1 DRRQQMKFR
10 CERDD
15 LLEAVQFASRAIS
28 NRATLPVLSGL
39 RIEASEEGYVQVA
52 ATDLELTMETSFKA
66 GVDEP
71 GTVIVPGRLF
81 GDMTRSLGAGQVSL
95 ASGEAEVEIGSG
107 RGQFRVKALAPDDYP
122 ALPIEERGD
131 GSGVAVEIDG
141 SLLAIALAQVV
152 RSASGDE
159 SRQVLTGVLWE
170 IESGSVT
177 LAATDSYRLAVRQLE
192 VTGGPTE
199 VRKVILPARGLAELV
214 RILQVD
220 ANAVRALVKDNLI
233 VFTIGAKSEDG
244 RGLGESV
251 IGSRFIEGEFPNYKQ
266 LIPSGYPNALT
277 VDREQLLEVVKR
289 VGLLAQNN
297 MPVKLQLGGELEV
310 SAHTPDVGEGQEVLD
325 AGYEGDSLVIAFNP
339 QFLYDGGSAIRT
351 DKVILEAGD
360 GLKPAILRGESDTSF
375 TYLLMPVR
383 LS

>member
-1 DRRQQMKFR
+1 MKFR

-39 RIEASEEGYVQVA
+39 RIEATDDGKVVVA
-52 ATDLELTMETSFKA
+52 ATDLELTMETAFKA

-81 GDMTRSLGAGQVSL
+81 GEMSRSLGAGQVSL
-95 ASGEAEVEIGSG
+95 FSGDGEVEIGSG

-122 ALPIEERGD
+122 ALPIEDRATGGTEI
-131 GSGVAVEIDG
+131 SVEVEAAALSVAL
-141 SLLAIALAQVV
+141 SQVI
-152 RSASGDE
+152 RAASGDE

-170 IESGSVT
+170 VEAGKLT
-177 LAATDSYRLAVRQLE
+177 LAATDSYRLAVRSIA
-192 VTGGPTE
+192 VSGGPAE
-199 VRKVILPARGLAELV
+199 VKKVVLPARALGELA
-214 RILQVD
+214 RALQGSGG
-220 ANAVRALVKDNLI
+220 AVRATMKENLVAFA
-233 VFTIGAKSEDG
+233 VPRAGEDG
-244 RGLGESV
+244 SGVGESV
-251 IGSRFIEGEFPNYKQ
+251 IGSRFIEGEFPNYRQ
-266 LIPSGYPNALT
+266 LLPQGYPNALT
-277 VDREQLLEVVKR
+277 VDREALIEVTKR

-297 MPVKLQLGGELEV
+297 LPVKLNLGTELEV

-325 AGYEGDSLVIAFNP
+325 AEYEGEAFVIAFNP
-339 QFLYDGGSAIRT
+339 QFLHDGASAVQT
-351 DKVILEAGD
+351 EKLVLEAGD
-360 GLKPAILRGESDTSF
+360 GLKPAILRGEGESEY